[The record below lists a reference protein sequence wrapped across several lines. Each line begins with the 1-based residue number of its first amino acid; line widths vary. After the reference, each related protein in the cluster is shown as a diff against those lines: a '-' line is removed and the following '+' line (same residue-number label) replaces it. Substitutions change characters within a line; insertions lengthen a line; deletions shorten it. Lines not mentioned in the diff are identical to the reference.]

1 MSKPL
6 IISIPHRLGKDEA
19 IRRLKSGLGDAR
31 TSFGHVL
38 SVQEESWTGDR
49 LQFRVG
55 ALAQFVS
62 GTIDVAEDYVQ
73 LEMTLPWLLAQFAER
88 LSPLIQRQGML
99 LLDKK

>member
-62 GTIDVAEDYVQ
+62 GYD
-73 LEMTLPWLLAQFAER
+73 
-88 LSPLIQRQGML
+88 
-99 LLDKK
+99 